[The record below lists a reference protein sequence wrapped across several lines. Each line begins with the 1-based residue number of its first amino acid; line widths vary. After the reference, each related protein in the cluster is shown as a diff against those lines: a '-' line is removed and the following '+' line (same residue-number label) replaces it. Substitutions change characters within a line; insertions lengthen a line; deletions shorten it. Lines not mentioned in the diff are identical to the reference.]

1 MKSPKKMFVHTF
13 KLSMAAYLFAMCILY
28 GTSHGS
34 QQLDVSN
41 LVAVLSFVI
50 VLLVSFWRALGVE
63 HANHAEWMKGV
74 EESIHYPIGH
84 EFANKLAMVDHE
96 RRSNRRV
103 NEFV

>member
-1 MKSPKKMFVHTF
+1 MQSPKQMFVRTF
-13 KLSMAAYLFAMCILY
+13 KLSMAAYVVAMCILY
-28 GTSHGS
+28 GTTHGS

-50 VLLVSFWRALGVE
+50 VILVSFWRALAVE
-63 HANHAEWMKGV
+63 HANHAEWMKGI

-84 EFANKLAMVDHE
+84 EFADKLAMVEGE

-103 NEFV
+103 NEFA